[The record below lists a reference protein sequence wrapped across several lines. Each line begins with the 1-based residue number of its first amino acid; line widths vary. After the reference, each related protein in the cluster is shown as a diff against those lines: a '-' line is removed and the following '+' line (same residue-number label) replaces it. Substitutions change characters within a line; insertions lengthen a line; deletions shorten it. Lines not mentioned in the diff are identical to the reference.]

1 MTMERPTNER
11 AMTGQQVAITG
22 RLASMSRQAIA
33 EVIELAGGRFTPSV
47 TRQTT
52 ILVVGR
58 EGWPLR
64 SDGTLTRKLQ
74 RARELRQQSH
84 LPEIIPE
91 EAFLRQLQL
100 AQAADDV
107 CQSSTVGEL
116 TRLLDVPR
124 RRIEAWQRAG
134 LVRPTAV
141 GSEIPRFDFRQ
152 VAAARSLAQLLES
165 GVNPRRLK
173 RSLWELRSWMPA
185 EDDIGGMLA
194 RVLLD
199 GERILYR
206 TDAGGLI
213 EGHGQMLFDFAE
225 EVEST
230 STVKWQSIISSDRL
244 FEEAVQLE
252 QEGRLD
258 EAAQHYRRLLL
269 EEGPDADV
277 CFNLA
282 NVLHALGET
291 QAAIERLHE
300 AVTID
305 RQNVD
310 AWNNLGN
317 LLAETGRLEES
328 RDAYER
334 VIALE
339 PEYAD
344 ACYGLADVLEQLG
357 DLEGAASQWRAYL
370 RHESAGPWADYARKC
385 LARRSGCA

>member
-1 MTMERPTNER
+1 MTMERPANGQS
-11 AMTGQQVAITG
+11 MTGQQVAITG
-22 RLASMSRQAIA
+22 RLASMPRQVLADL
-33 EVIELAGGRFTPSV
+33 IEREGGRFTPSV

-64 SDGTLTRKLQ
+64 SDGILTHKLQ
-74 RARELRQQSH
+74 RARELRQQTRS
-84 LPEIIPE
+84 PEIVPE
-91 EAFLRQLQL
+91 EAFLRQLRL
-100 AQAADDV
+100 PQAADEV
-107 CQSSTVGEL
+107 CQSSNVGEL

-124 RRIEAWQRAG
+124 SRIEAWQRAG
-134 LVRPTAV
+134 LVRPTEA
-141 GSEIPRFDFRQ
+141 GSEIPQFDFRQ
-152 VAAARSLAQLLES
+152 VAAARSLAKLLES

-199 GERILYR
+199 GGRILYR
-206 TDAGGLI
+206 TDAGSLI
-213 EGHGQMLFDFAE
+213 EGHGQLVLDFIDE
-225 EVEST
+225 DESPP
-230 STVKWQSIISSDRL
+230 SLKWQSIESSDRL

-258 EAAQHYRRLLL
+258 EAAQQYRQLLL
-269 EEGPDADV
+269 EEGPDSDV

-328 RDAYER
+328 RTAYER
-334 VIALE
+334 VITLE
-339 PEYAD
+339 PDYSD
-344 ACYGLADVLEQLG
+344 ARYGLADVLEQLG
-357 DLEGAASQWRAYL
+357 DIEAAASQWRAYL
-370 RHESAGPWADYARKC
+370 RHESAGPWADYARKR
-385 LARRSGCA
+385 LRRSGCA